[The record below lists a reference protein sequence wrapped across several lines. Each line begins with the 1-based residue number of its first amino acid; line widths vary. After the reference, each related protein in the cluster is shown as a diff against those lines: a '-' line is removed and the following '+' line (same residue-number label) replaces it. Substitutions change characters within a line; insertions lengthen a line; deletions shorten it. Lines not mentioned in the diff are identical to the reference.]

1 MNTHTLLLKQY
12 IIGHPIEAANTIAKL
27 EPESLAALFAELPP
41 ETLVTIIP
49 LVNPALIFEVFK
61 FLDRETCIRILKS
74 LDLHYTALMIRFM
87 NDHQGEDFLGALPA
101 EKSAAVRR
109 LLNYLENSVG
119 AHMEQQVVTL
129 HEKMILR
136 DAVEAVKV
144 FKGSIQPELYVLSM
158 DRKLVGFINS
168 SDLITKNPDDPVISN
183 LQTNMSTIAPETPVD
198 SMLTHPGWL
207 DHYSLPVV
215 DNAFRF
221 LGIIKLEEIRSIL
234 ITEDIRKNEPGSA
247 AIEALGELY
256 RIGLSGLLKSA
267 TDLQSLS
274 KK

>member
-1 MNTHTLLLKQY
+1 
-12 IIGHPIEAANTIAKL
+12 
-27 EPESLAALFAELPP
+27 
-41 ETLVTIIP
+41 
-49 LVNPALIFEVFK
+49 
-61 FLDRETCIRILKS
+61 
-74 LDLHYTALMIRFM
+74 M

-101 EKSAAVRR
+101 EKSASVRR

-129 HEKMILR
+129 HEKMIMK
-136 DAVEAVKV
+136 DAVDVVKA

-158 DRKLVGFINS
+158 DRKLAGFINS
-168 SDLITKNPDDPVISN
+168 SDLITKNPDDPVMSN
-183 LQTNMSTIAPETPVD
+183 LQTNMSTIAPETPVH
-198 SMLTHPGWL
+198 SMMTHPGWR

-267 TDLQSLS
+267 SDLQSLS